1 MTESTPIP
9 ELSADMAALLE
20 TEADLLPLMP
30 ELLADLEALG
40 GSPELTLELLEQVS
54 PEPEWR
60 VLDLGCGKGALAL
73 AVAARFGCRV
83 EGVDGF
89 APFVD
94 EANVA
99 ARERGLAD
107 RCRFREGNV
116 RRVVQTDDRY
126 DALIYAGLG
135 DLLGPPAETVAQLR
149 RLLRP
154 GGFMIIGDIFLKP
167 GAPLSEGYG
176 YALHEDAMLRAL
188 TACGDRCVAISTL
201 TDAQMIAI
209 NRDNNNRIRR
219 CARNL
224 MDRHPDRAETI
235 AAYVRRQE
243 AECRKL
249 ETFFVDAAWLIER
262 LEFRPNQVPRV
273 KGKLSD

>member
-1 MTESTPIP
+1 MAESTPSP
-9 ELSADMAALLE
+9 ELSIDIAALLE
-20 TEADLLPLMP
+20 TEVDLLPLMP

-40 GSPELTLELLEQVS
+40 GSPELTLELLERVS
-54 PEPEWR
+54 PAPAWR

-94 EANVA
+94 EANTT
-99 ARERGLAD
+99 ARKRGLAD
-107 RCRFREGNV
+107 RCRFRQGNV
-116 RRVVQTDDRY
+116 RHLVQTEDRY
-126 DALIYAGLG
+126 DALIFAGLG
-135 DLLGPPAETVAQLR
+135 DLLGPPTETVTQLR

-154 GGFMIIGDIFLKP
+154 GGFMVIGDVFLKP
-167 GAPLSEGYG
+167 GAPLAEGYG

-188 TACGDRCVAISTL
+188 TASGDRCVATSTL
-201 TDAQMIAI
+201 TDAQMIAT
-209 NRDNNNRIRR
+209 NRDNNDRIRR

-243 AECRKL
+243 VECRKL
-249 ETFFVDAAWLIER
+249 ETCFVDAAWLIER
-262 LEFRPNQVPRV
+262 VETPANQACRNEGKSPN
-273 KGKLSD
+273 